1 MAPTHPMPPLL
12 RLRGMAGVRAV
23 GSATE
28 GGQHM
33 LRSCALFAFSVLG
46 ALCAPGQAAIGTA
59 VAQVLTVEEQQLADT
74 YFNECAKDWDASTHM
89 TRAEWERTCRRVA
102 TDRVRFKI
110 QQPHDAKQ
118 N

>member
-1 MAPTHPMPPLL
+1 MAPTHPCLHCCVCAAWRACA
-12 RLRGMAGVRAV
+12 RLDRQQRVANTCSVHARSLHSRR
-23 GSATE
+23 SA
-28 GGQHM
+28 HSA
-33 LRSCALFAFSVLG
+33 R
-46 ALCAPGQAAIGTA
+46 LCSLSH
-59 VAQVLTVEEQQLADT
+59 AQVLTVEEQQLADT

-89 TRAEWERTCRRVA
+89 TKVEWERTCRRVA

>member
-1 MAPTHPMPPLL
+1 
-12 RLRGMAGVRAV
+12 
-23 GSATE
+23 
-28 GGQHM
+28 M
-33 LRSCALFAFSVLG
+33 LRSCALFAFSMLG
-46 ALCAPGQAAIGTA
+46 AIGSA
-59 VAQVLTVEEQQLADT
+59 HAQVLTVEEQQQADT

-89 TRAEWERTCRRVA
+89 TKVEWERTCRRVA

>member
-1 MAPTHPMPPLL
+1 MAPTHPLPPLL
-12 RLRGMAGVRAV
+12 RLRGMAGARAV

-33 LRSCALFAFSVLG
+33 LRSCSFFALAALG
-46 ALCAPGQAAIGTA
+46 ALCAPVQPSH
-59 VAQVLTVEEQQLADT
+59 AQVLTVEEQQQADT

-89 TRAEWERTCRRVA
+89 TKVEWERTCRRVA